1 LYRAEDEGVWL
12 FIALNGFIH
21 TFMYAYYT
29 AALLK
34 IRIPGK
40 NFITIAQLTQFF
52 VGFYF
57 YWQYSYIPECH
68 EGPRLFTFWY
78 TYSYVGILV
87 LMFAHFY
94 YKTYGTKKTV
104 DAVGDKKKEEEIVY
118 DNDKA
123 AGVRSSSRKR
133 VQAKL
138 D

>member
-1 LYRAEDEGVWL
+1 
-12 FIALNGFIH
+12 
-21 TFMYAYYT
+21 
-29 AALLK
+29 
-34 IRIPGK
+34 
-40 NFITIAQLTQFF
+40 
-52 VGFYF
+52 
-57 YWQYSYIPECH
+57 
-68 EGPRLFTFWY
+68 
-78 TYSYVGILV
+78 
-87 LMFAHFY
+87 MFAHFY